1 MSEKLY
7 ELRADEK
14 VTQVMI
20 GTQNL
25 LLWGDLVTK
34 EQARISAF
42 LSTLAEDF
50 VPIHDAKILQ
60 LAPSQQV
67 PPLHRATAYVKLE
80 EILLFYIMSE
90 DVPLPEETEV
100 RRYHPAEALVGDFQI
115 EGTIIKSPIASIQN
129 LLLVTKDD
137 YIPFYKVTIRHTAKP
152 WLGTFSTSMVQVRR
166 HRMTM
171 IAS

>member
-1 MSEKLY
+1 MSEKPY
-7 ELRADEK
+7 ELKADEK
-14 VTQVMI
+14 ATQVMI
-20 GTQNL
+20 ATHDL

-50 VPIHDAKILQ
+50 VPLHDVKILH
-60 LAPSQQV
+60 LAPSQQLA
-67 PPLHRATAYVKLE
+67 PMHRAEAYVKLE

-90 DVPLPEETEV
+90 DVPLPEESEV
-100 RRYHPAEALVGDFQI
+100 RRYKPVEILVGDFQI
-115 EGTIIKSPIASIQN
+115 EALLLKSPISSIQN
-129 LLLVTKDD
+129 LLLVIKDD
-137 YIPFYKVTIRHTAKP
+137 YVPVYKATIRHTAKP

-166 HRMTM
+166 HRMTL